1 MIYEYALTPALSV
14 SFQRYPCPASGSVT
28 GLARSWGALPLLS
41 GGPGRLV
48 LPCPAGEA
56 FWIGLVATGT
66 GPLPRLGVHV
76 VTATGDRLDALTGG
90 PAPDSGDLAAAPP
103 HGLPGIV
110 RPDGTW
116 WVFTRDPVGSQV
128 PVCREIGVRT
138 AGAEVRVDVVG
149 TDEFV
154 TRGGAEVPTL
164 DETQTYRGWRL
175 P

>member
-14 SFQRYPCPASGSVT
+14 SFQRYPYPASGSVT

-41 GGPGRLV
+41 GDPGRLV

-66 GPLPRLGVHV
+66 DPLPRLGVHV

-90 PAPDSGDLAAAPP
+90 AAPDSGDLAAAPP
-103 HGLPGIV
+103 HGLPGIA

-116 WVFTRDPVGSQV
+116 WVFTRDPADPQV
-128 PVCREIGVRT
+128 PACREIGLR
-138 AGAEVRVDVVG
+138 APGAQVWVAVVG
-149 TDEFV
+149 PDEFLA
-154 TRGGAEVPTL
+154 RGGAAVPAL
-164 DETQTYRGWRL
+164 DESQPYGGWRL